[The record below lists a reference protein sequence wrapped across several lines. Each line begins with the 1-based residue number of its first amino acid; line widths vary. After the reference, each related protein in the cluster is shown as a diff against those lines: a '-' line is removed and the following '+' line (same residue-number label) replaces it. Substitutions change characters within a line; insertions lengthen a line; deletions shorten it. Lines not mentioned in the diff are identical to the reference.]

1 MSDQLE
7 QAATGDVAPV
17 VYDVVRLPNPA
28 LGADPIFTVPGNQ
41 VWQVLALTGV
51 LVTSAVVANRR
62 PSVIVDDQT
71 TTLTQVASG
80 IVTAASL
87 TTRYSFTGGYD
98 LETGAAGAAVS
109 DPFLADVAIPAGYR
123 LRFSTFALDVNDQW
137 SAVTAWI
144 RRISTGITPL
154 AVAREAVQS
163 AYDDPVPFLT

>member
-17 VYDVVRLPNPA
+17 VYDVVRVANPA
-28 LGADPIFTVPGNQ
+28 PGNDPVIVVPGNQ
-41 VWQVLALTGV
+41 VWEVLALTGV

-71 TTLTQVASG
+71 TTLTQVATG

-87 TTRYSFTGGYD
+87 TTRYSFTRGYD
-98 LETGAAGAAVS
+98 LETGAAGAAVA
-109 DPFLADVAIPAGYR
+109 DPFLADTVIPAGFR
-123 LRFSTFALDVNDQW
+123 LRFSTFGLDVGDQW
-137 SAVTAWI
+137 SQVTAWI

-163 AYDDPVPFLT
+163 AFDDPVPFLT